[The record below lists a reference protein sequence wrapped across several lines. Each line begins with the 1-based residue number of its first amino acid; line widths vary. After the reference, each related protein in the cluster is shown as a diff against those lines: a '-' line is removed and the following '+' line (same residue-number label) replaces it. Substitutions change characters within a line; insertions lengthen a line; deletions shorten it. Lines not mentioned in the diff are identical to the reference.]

1 MTVQELSPEAREAL
15 TDLFLRGVV
24 RGKVSPALAEVIDA
38 GLALA
43 KGPIVMSA
51 SAAAPI
57 VGGWLRITGEDEQA
71 ALTTA
76 FHRFLPLNR
85 QLREL
90 CTAWQCLPGGG
101 VNDHS
106 DAAYDAGIRDRFDD
120 VHDAVRPVLRR
131 ASGTSADFEPY
142 AEGLRVALD
151 KFDAGEPQWLASP
164 VCDSYHTVWM
174 HIHQLFLLRLGVSR
188 AEDEALEE
196 QRVLGGAA

>member
-1 MTVQELSPEAREAL
+1 MTVQELSPGAREAL
-15 TDLFLRGVV
+15 TELVLRGVV
-24 RGKVSPALAEVIDA
+24 RGETSFVLAEVVDA

-43 KGPIVMSA
+43 KGPIVMPAPHAA
-51 SAAAPI
+51 SI
-57 VGGWLRITGEDEQA
+57 VGEWLLIAGEDEKA

-90 CTAWQCLPGGG
+90 CTAWQCVPGGG

-106 DAAYDAGIRDRFDD
+106 STAYDAGIRDRFDD
-120 VHDAVRPVLRR
+120 VHKAVRLVLRR
-131 ASGTSADFEPY
+131 ASCTSADFATY
-142 AEGLRVALD
+142 AERLQVALD

-188 AEDEALEE
+188 VEDEALEE
-196 QRVLGGAA
+196 QLVHGGAA